1 MFYGNWVALVT
12 PMHSDLTLDTQ
23 ALLRLLDWHIAEGTA
38 GIVILGTTGEAP
50 TLSADE
56 RTELITTTLQ
66 HVAGRLPIIVGVG
79 SHCTNTAVRS
89 AKQAMQLGADG
100 VLLVTP
106 YYNRPT
112 QRGLV
117 AHCTAVA
124 DAITIPVMLYNVP
137 TRTGCDL
144 LPETVALLSQ
154 HERIVALKEATG
166 DLSRLDDLLAL
177 DLDLALLSGDDETAC
192 AFIRKGGVGVVS
204 VVGNIVPA
212 QLQAMVQAARGG
224 DVESAEALNKQL
236 APLTQFLFVESNPI
250 PVKWLLSAMGH
261 IKPGIRLPLTAL
273 AEEFHAQ
280 GQVMLFQYQLSETT
294 L

>member
-12 PMHSDLTLDTQ
+12 PMHPDLTLDTQ

-38 GIVILGTTGEAP
+38 GIVVLGTTGEAP

-56 RTELITTTLQ
+56 RIELITVTLQ

-79 SHCTNTAVRS
+79 SHCTDTAVHF

-137 TRTGCDL
+137 KRTGCDL

-166 DLSRLDDLLAL
+166 DLSRLDALLAL

-204 VVGNIVPA
+204 VVGNVVPA

-273 AEEFHAQ
+273 AEKFHAQ
-280 GQVMLFQYQLSETT
+280 GHMMLSQYNLSKTA